1 MKVNAVIFL
10 LMLAT
15 VSFSQVKV
23 NISGTVKDI
32 NTNEPISGSSV
43 RLSVLD
49 LTTTTDSDGNFNIT
63 KTSIRS
69 NRKNDISKNKAK
81 EAKAFFFRQE
91 VKGPALIRIF
101 DLSGRHQK
109 TVFSGTLESGSW
121 QIIPPRLLPGVYFYT
136 FDTPQNRY
144 TARILISDESFASPD
159 GYLKKVQGDLF
170 ESMPTASAKDAS
182 QIKDTIIVEKE
193 LYGSARI
200 PIDSYEQD
208 QLIIALEDLISSV
221 RVSTYV
227 PDPSWTCFMPDGIP
241 PPELGNE
248 IFEIS
253 LKYSTCHDVGLTKF
267 GQRYQYD
274 INGGEVK
281 GERINATILDGGL
294 DYELVLSNGSV
305 EVEQINIIRTKDNN
319 TPILMRNAGVS
330 PLREVPVR
338 VVLDFE
344 APNSSSYNWLNSGK
358 FAATRIIDTA
368 AKTIKMK
375 VYDISTVALTQSRTL
390 IKDPED
396 VPNQTWDCVKITG
409 RQGQSVFTENVALGN
424 SISIGAS
431 KRGSRNI
438 IPITGGTMSGRVNGK
453 ILSGG
458 ADYQL
463 SGGLDARY
471 TLETNDGE
479 FIIVRNCGSGALIP
493 VFETKTDGPY
503 SYLNENKYL
512 SSAPGMSGGGVS
524 ITFYE
529 AE

>member
-1 MKVNAVIFL
+1 MRVTGAIFL

-15 VSFSQVKV
+15 VSFSQDKV
-23 NISGTVKDI
+23 NISGTVKDSR
-32 NTNEPISGSSV
+32 TNEPINGASV
-43 RLSVLD
+43 RLSL
-49 LTTTTDSDGNFNIT
+49 LTLATTTDSDGNFTISGT
-63 KTSIRS
+63 PIRH
-69 NRKNDISKNKAK
+69 NRKSDISKNPAK

-91 VKGPALIRIF
+91 AKGPALVRIF

-109 TVFSGTLESGSW
+109 TIFSGTLENGSW
-121 QIIPPRLLPGVYFYT
+121 QIIPPRLLPGVYFYV
-136 FDTPQNRY
+136 FDTPQERH

-159 GYLKKVQGDLF
+159 GYLKKVPGNLF
-170 ESMPTASAKDAS
+170 ESMPTASAKDAP
-182 QIKDTIIVEKE
+182 QIKDTIVVEKE
-193 LYGSARI
+193 GYRSAHI
-200 PIDSYEQD
+200 PVDSYEQD
-208 QLIIALEDLISSV
+208 QLIIALEDSSL
-221 RVSTYV
+221 RTSTYI

-248 IFEIS
+248 VFEIT
-253 LKYSTCHDVGLTKF
+253 LQYSTCYDVGITKF

-274 INGGEVK
+274 IDEGEIK
-281 GERINATILDGGL
+281 GERINATILKGGL

-305 EVEQINIIRTKDNN
+305 EVEQINIFRTKDNN
-319 TPILMRNAGVS
+319 TPVLMRNAGVS
-330 PLREVPVR
+330 PQREIPAR

-358 FAATRIIDTA
+358 FAATRIIDSA

-375 VYDISTVALTQSRTL
+375 VFDISTVELTQSRTL

-424 SISIGAS
+424 SISIGES

-438 IPITGGTMSGRVNGK
+438 IPITGGTMSGKVNGK
-453 ILSGG
+453 ILPGG

-463 SGGLDARY
+463 NGLDARY

-479 FIIVRNCGSGALIP
+479 LIIVRNCGSGALIP

-503 SYLNENKYL
+503 SFLNENKYL
-512 SSAPGMSGGGVS
+512 SSSPGMGGGGVS